1 MPSTTVDDV
10 PPRRCVSFASIRS
23 HGALFH
29 FTSTS
34 AVDLARSRCGP
45 LNRRWHRDLIRTHLL
60 PAHPSKTPAHVPVP
74 HHTLPYQQPYICKSS
89 SQNLL
94 TSPSLHPPS
103 VPRESC
109 RMSQSYEA
117 SYPIRIPTQSAFVTT
132 TLTPRPLKREVLLG
146 FLPNMKTG

>member
-1 MPSTTVDDV
+1 M
-10 PPRRCVSFASIRS
+10 PPRLCVSFASIRS

-34 AVDLARSRCGP
+34 AVDIAGSRCGP
-45 LNRRWHRDLIRTHLL
+45 LNKTWHRDLIRTHLL
-60 PAHPSKTPAHVPVP
+60 PTHPSKTPAHVPVP

-89 SQNLL
+89 IVTESSHFPLH
-94 TSPSLHPPS
+94 SPSAPC
-103 VPRESC
+103 ESC

-146 FLPNMKTG
+146 FLPNTRTG